1 MRVETNLSNEMRP
14 GYEQF
19 FKKHCGSL
27 PTTFSVPCD
36 RTHAIAL
43 HLIDGEILLFWASV
57 KREYGKW
64 VRAFQHLQIAPPDA
78 TEAAE
83 PERKLVE
90 LRITPSNCFAISVF
104 KGLLPRKATKK
115 PFAIADEIPS
125 GMLRGDC
132 FKTS

>member
-1 MRVETNLSNEMRP
+1 MHVETNLSNEMRP

-19 FKKHCGSL
+19 FKKHSGSL
-27 PTTFSVPCD
+27 PKTFSVPCN

-43 HLIDGEILLFWASV
+43 HLIDGEILIFWASV

-64 VRAFQHLQIAPPDA
+64 VRAFQHLQIATQDA
-78 TEAAE
+78 TKAAE
-83 PERKLVE
+83 LERKIIE
-90 LRITPSNCFAISVF
+90 LKISPSNCFAISLF
-104 KGLLPRKATKK
+104 KGLLPRKTTRK
-115 PFAIADEIPS
+115 PITIADEIPS